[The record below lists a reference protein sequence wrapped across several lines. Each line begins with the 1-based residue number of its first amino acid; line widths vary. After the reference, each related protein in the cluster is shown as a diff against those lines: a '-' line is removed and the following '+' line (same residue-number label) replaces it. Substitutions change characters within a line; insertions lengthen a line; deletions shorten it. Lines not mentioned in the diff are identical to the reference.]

1 MSDPRP
7 TTEKKPLCGAIRA
20 KGFYVFTEEPQ
31 PVEDTLTAVFWCV
44 KTMTHIGPDG
54 DAVHRS
60 FCDGTRPCFEGPKA

>member
-1 MSDPRP
+1 MSEPREV
-7 TTEKKPLCGAIRA
+7 TRKPLCAAIRA

-44 KTMTHIGPDG
+44 KTQTHIGPDG
-54 DAVHRS
+54 DAVHRQ